1 MAKKIK
7 QIADEIGV
15 SKQAVFKK
23 IDNLGC
29 RQQLTKID
37 NQFTVDESLE
47 NAIKKA
53 FSNKNDKSNIVNQ
66 SSTDYQQFMGYL
78 TESLQVL
85 KQQNELL
92 SQQLKEKDVQLA
104 EKDKQLEAA
113 QKLADQAQQLQAIAE
128 NKIKLLEQHDQH
140 LSELIKT
147 QSNSE
152 DHPEVK
158 KGFFTRLF
166 GR

>member
-1 MAKKIK
+1 MAKTIK

-53 FSNKNDKSNIVNQ
+53 FSDKINTHKTVNQ
-66 SSTDYQQFMGYL
+66 SSTKSSTDIQL
-78 TESLQVL
+78 VDDLVNVL
-85 KQQNELL
+85 KDQLKQKDLEIERLHQLL
-92 SQQLKEKDVQLA
+92 SQEQELHA
-104 EKDKQLEAA
+104 R
-113 QKLADQAQQLQAIAE
+113 LQ
-128 NKIKLLEQHDQH
+128 NKIALLESPGNDNVVAKEE
-140 LSELIKT
+140 S
-147 QSNSE
+147 
-152 DHPEVK
+152 K
-158 KGFFTRLF
+158 KGFFARLF
-166 GR
+166 SGK